1 MANFLFE
8 HTGKIEKLA
17 PIAVNQL
24 QKGMVIKSTY
34 KKKRRKGQPAE
45 SKSYMMLILNPKY
58 EGFVHALSMEEFNS
72 KELNRLAKKYGLVYL
87 KVPPKFKALNF
98 PKIVMKES
106 SQKFYASAIKKL
118 IGHQLGK
125 SYRTFLISSFG
136 PLSVIDYEFDKKI
149 QDLYLK

>member
-1 MANFLFE
+1 MANFFAE
-8 HTGKIEKLA
+8 HTNKIEKIA

-34 KKKRRKGQPAE
+34 KKKRKKGQPAE
-45 SKSYMMLILNPKY
+45 SKTYMILILNPKY

-72 KELNRLAKKYGLVYL
+72 KELNKLAEKYGLTYL

-98 PKIVMKES
+98 PKIVMTES
-106 SQKFYASAIKKL
+106 SQRFYASAIKKL
-118 IGHQLGK
+118 IGNQLGK
-125 SYRTFLISSFG
+125 SYRTFLIPSFG
-136 PLSVIDYEFDKKI
+136 PLSVVDYEFDKRI